1 MNEKPASLPA
11 DSSAV
16 PAVKASGRGKYIT
29 LALLLAWV
37 IGVFLFTL
45 FKLPGGMK

>member
-11 DSSAV
+11 DSSV
-16 PAVKASGRGKYIT
+16 TPAAKAPGRGKYIT
-29 LALLLAWV
+29 LALLLIWV

>member
-1 MNEKPASLPA
+1 MSQMNEKPASMPVTNSPA
-11 DSSAV
+11 
-16 PAVKASGRGKYIT
+16 KAPGRGKYLT
-29 LALLLAWV
+29 LALLLIWV